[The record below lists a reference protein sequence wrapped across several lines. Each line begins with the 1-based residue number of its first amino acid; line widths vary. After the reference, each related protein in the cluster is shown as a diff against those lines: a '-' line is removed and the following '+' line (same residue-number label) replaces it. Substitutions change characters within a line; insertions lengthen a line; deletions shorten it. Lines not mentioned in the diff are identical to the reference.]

1 MLTLCISV
9 DSAIR
14 KEGITMEKILGMR
27 AKRNRCLKYDI
38 EDDNYIVKDG
48 QIYYHHH
55 TSLYY
60 RKWMILLISLSV
72 CLLIV
77 SGFIYA
83 NTLLVCF
90 VLILLFIL
98 CIFDIY
104 CIEIVIEMKK
114 KRDEIRN
121 SKE

>member
-1 MLTLCISV
+1 
-9 DSAIR
+9 
-14 KEGITMEKILGMR
+14 MEKILGMR